1 MEVTAAKGRE
11 EDGDMNDDIY
21 EIQNV
26 LKNWPRY
33 GLQNVLNH
41 WPRYGLQ
48 NVLNHWPRPALCTN
62 SGAMD
67 WCYTPSIQLC
77 IC

>member
-1 MEVTAAKGRE
+1 
-11 EDGDMNDDIY
+11 MNDDIY

-41 WPRYGLQ
+41 WPR
-48 NVLNHWPRPALCTN
+48 PALCSN

-67 WCYTPSIQLC
+67 WCYTPSIRLC